1 MGDRLHDG
9 DGRMHATARIDDP
22 LWLAGEF
29 KRMSAELLR
38 RHHKGPGDTIE
49 AAAARIGA
57 KHRIDPSILMQ
68 GWNRGPRE
76 TKTSRWMA
84 VFKAY
89 HAEFC
94 ARHSAES
101 YEDKRNAAAGQI
113 HPALLRLADLVAGR
127 TDQPAG
133 ERQEEMNSRR

>member
-1 MGDRLHDG
+1 
-9 DGRMHATARIDDP
+9 MHATARIDDP

-29 KRMSAELLR
+29 KRMSRELLA
-38 RHHKGPGDTIE
+38 RHHRGPGDTIE
-49 AAAARIGA
+49 AAAGRVAMRHG
-57 KHRIDPSILMQ
+57 IDASILMQ
-68 GWNRGPRE
+68 GWHRGPRE

-84 VFKAY
+84 VFRAY

-94 ARHSAES
+94 ERHSAES
-101 YEDKRNAAAGQI
+101 YEEKRHAAAGQI

-133 ERQEEMNSRR
+133 EREQVNPRR

>member
-1 MGDRLHDG
+1 MGDRSHGG
-9 DGRMHATARIDDP
+9 DDKMHATARIDDP
-22 LWLAGEF
+22 VWLGDEF
-29 KRMSAELLR
+29 KRMSCALLR
-38 RHHKGPGDTIE
+38 RYHRGPGDTIE
-49 AAAARIGA
+49 AAAGRVAV

-94 ARHSAES
+94 EAHSAES
-101 YEDKRNAAAGQI
+101 YEEKRNAAAGHV
-113 HPALLRLADLVAGR
+113 HPTLLRLADLVAGR
-127 TDQPAG
+127 ADRQAG
-133 ERQEEMNSRR
+133 ERQEEIIPKP